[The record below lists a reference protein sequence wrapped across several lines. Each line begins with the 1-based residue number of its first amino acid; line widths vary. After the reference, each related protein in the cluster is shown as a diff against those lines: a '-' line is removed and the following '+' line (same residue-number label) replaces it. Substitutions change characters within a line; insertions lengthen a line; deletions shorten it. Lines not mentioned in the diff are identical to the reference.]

1 MLINQP
7 EAALKAVESH
17 FGSETRRYI
26 AKTFLRYKPVWNP
39 LRGNPRFEVLL
50 KVPEQKKQLAR
61 LPALYRRPPACRRF
75 SVGPRLPALCR
86 RPPLAGALP

>member
-1 MLINQP
+1 MLMNQP
-7 EAALKAVESH
+7 EAALNAVESH

-61 LPALYRRPPACRRF
+61 LPALFRRPPACRRF
-75 SVGPRLPALCR
+75 SVGR
-86 RPPLAGALP
+86 PLAGALP

>member
-1 MLINQP
+1 MNQP
-7 EAALKAVESH
+7 EAALTAVESH

-26 AKTFLRYKPVWNP
+26 AKTFLRYKQVWNP

-61 LPALYRRPPACRRF
+61 LPALYRRPRSPT
-75 SVGPRLPALCR
+75 R
-86 RPPLAGALP
+86 RPPPFAPSARETPD

>member
-7 EAALKAVESH
+7 EAALTAVESH
-17 FGSETRRYI
+17 FGSETRPYI

-50 KVPEQKKQLAR
+50 KVSEQKKQLAR
-61 LPALYRRPPACRRF
+61 MPALWA
-75 SVGPRLPALCR
+75 VGL
-86 RPPLAGALP
+86 PLAGVLP